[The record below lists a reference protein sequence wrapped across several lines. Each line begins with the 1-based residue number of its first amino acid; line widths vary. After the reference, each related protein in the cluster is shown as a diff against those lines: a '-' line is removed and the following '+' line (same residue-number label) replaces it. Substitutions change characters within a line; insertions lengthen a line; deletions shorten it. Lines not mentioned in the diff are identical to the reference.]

1 MTPDDFLRSITP
13 GMKQPENL
21 GLVSFAGTLL
31 TLSFSLS
38 VGKVG
43 KDLWRCV
50 INTLGQFIN
59 IIWMQAIGFSQ
70 ILKGDSSYVN

>member
-38 VGKVG
+38 VGK
-43 KDLWRCV
+43 DLWRSV
-50 INTLGQFIN
+50 INTFGQFIN